1 MNEVLNFVNEKTKVL
16 LIVRENQLEIEGKNI
31 CPLNQ
36 QEIAS
41 LVPCGKLKVN
51 QIIRE
56 LVEEGYVEMVHAK
69 GRYFITNKGY
79 ELLEKMSLDEKWER
93 EDKMKS
99 STTLYIC
106 VKTKKHLPQGLSAGC
121 VTNDG

>member
-16 LIVRENQLEIEGKNI
+16 LIFKENQIEIEGKSI

-51 QIIRE
+51 QIIKD
-56 LVEEGYVEMVHAK
+56 LIEEEYVEMVHAK
-69 GRYFITNKGY
+69 GRYLITSKGY
-79 ELLEKMSLDEKWER
+79 ELLEKMSLYSD
-93 EDKMKS
+93 
-99 STTLYIC
+99 
-106 VKTKKHLPQGLSAGC
+106 
-121 VTNDG
+121 

>member
-16 LIVRENQLEIEGKNI
+16 LIFKENQIAIEGKYI

-51 QIIRE
+51 QIIKD
-56 LVEEGYVEMVHAK
+56 LIEEGYVEMLHAK
-69 GRYFITNKGY
+69 GRYFITGKGY
-79 ELLEKMSLDEKWER
+79 ELLEKMSLNSD
-93 EDKMKS
+93 
-99 STTLYIC
+99 
-106 VKTKKHLPQGLSAGC
+106 
-121 VTNDG
+121 

>member
-1 MNEVLNFVNEKTKVL
+1 MNEKTKVL
-16 LIVRENQLEIEGKNI
+16 LIGRENQLEIEGKNI
-31 CPLNQ
+31 YPLNQ

-69 GRYFITNKGY
+69 GVILLQTKGMNY
-79 ELLEKMSLDEKWER
+79 L
-93 EDKMKS
+93 
-99 STTLYIC
+99 
-106 VKTKKHLPQGLSAGC
+106 KKCL
-121 VTNDG
+121 

>member
-41 LVPCGKLKVN
+41 LVPCGKLKVK

-56 LVEEGYVEMVHAK
+56 
-69 GRYFITNKGY
+69 
-79 ELLEKMSLDEKWER
+79 
-93 EDKMKS
+93 
-99 STTLYIC
+99 
-106 VKTKKHLPQGLSAGC
+106 
-121 VTNDG
+121 

>member
-16 LIVRENQLEIEGKNI
+16 LIIKANQGKNI

-51 QIIRE
+51 QIIKK
-56 LVEEGYVEMVHAK
+56 LVEEGYVAMVHAK
-69 GRYFITNKGY
+69 GRYFITDKGY
-79 ELLEKMSLDEKWER
+79 ELLEKMSLDEK
-93 EDKMKS
+93 
-99 STTLYIC
+99 
-106 VKTKKHLPQGLSAGC
+106 
-121 VTNDG
+121 

>member
-51 QIIRE
+51 QIIKE
-56 LVEEGYVEMVHAK
+56 LIEDVIKEHLEAK
-69 GRYFITNKGY
+69 Y
-79 ELLEKMSLDEKWER
+79 
-93 EDKMKS
+93 
-99 STTLYIC
+99 
-106 VKTKKHLPQGLSAGC
+106 
-121 VTNDG
+121 

>member
-1 MNEVLNFVNEKTKVL
+1 MMNEILNFVNEKTKIL
-16 LIVRENQLEIEGKNI
+16 LIIRENQLEIDGKNI

-51 QIIRE
+51 QIVKK
-56 LVEEGYVEMVHAK
+56 LVEEGYVKMIHAK

-79 ELLEKMSLDEKWER
+79 ELLEKMSLDEK
-93 EDKMKS
+93 
-99 STTLYIC
+99 
-106 VKTKKHLPQGLSAGC
+106 
-121 VTNDG
+121 

>member
-16 LIVRENQLEIEGKNI
+16 LIIKANQLEIEGKNI

-51 QIIRE
+51 QIIKK
-56 LVEEGYVEMVHAK
+56 LVEEGYVAMVHAK
-69 GRYFITNKGY
+69 GRYFITDKGY
-79 ELLEKMSLDEKWER
+79 ELLEKMSLDEKWKK
-93 EDKMKS
+93 EDKINAVINK
-99 STTLYIC
+99 LD
-106 VKTKKHLPQGLSAGC
+106 TKR
-121 VTNDG
+121 